1 MAFDKMCLA
10 AGAIL
15 SAVAISVLPWPSA
28 AEQAKLP
35 FSAGEK
41 LRYSVRW
48 RLVPAGE
55 AELTLGKDDAAPG
68 GWKATAKANSM
79 GYVSNVYKVEDEYQ
93 SSFRNST
100 FCSSEIRKV
109 INEGD
114 RHRKVTLQFDQR
126 RRLALLRD
134 QENRANA
141 PPDRQEQS
149 AIPSCVHDILSA
161 VYFART
167 QSLTVGQSF
176 EIPVNDGTR
185 TVSIRV
191 EVQAKEEIQTPIGK
205 FQAIRVEPDV
215 FSGNLFKEKGRMF
228 IWFSDD
234 LDRLPVQLRAQ
245 MGIGTITAT
254 LAAVE
259 RGDGNL

>member
-1 MAFDKMCLA
+1 MAFYKKCLA

-15 SAVAISVLPWPSA
+15 SVLAISVFPWPSTA
-28 AEQAKLP
+28 AQVKLP

-41 LRYSVRW
+41 LRYTVRW
-48 RLVPAGE
+48 RLVQAGE
-55 AELTLGKDDAAPG
+55 AELTLGKEDTAPG
-68 GWKATAKANSM
+68 GWKATAKANSI
-79 GYVSNVYKVEDEYQ
+79 GYVSNIYKVEDEYQ
-93 SSFRNST
+93 STFRNST
-100 FCSSEIRKV
+100 YCSNEMRKV

-114 RHRKVTLQFDQR
+114 RHRKVTIQFDQR

-134 QENRANA
+134 QESKANA
-141 PPDRQEQS
+141 PPPRQEQS
-149 AIPSCVHDILSA
+149 PIPACVHDILSA
-161 VYFART
+161 IYYSRT
-167 QSLTVGQSF
+167 QPLAIGQSF

-185 TVSIRV
+185 TVRIRV
-191 EVQAKEEIQTPIGK
+191 EAQAKEEIQTPIGK

-234 LDRLPVQLRAQ
+234 PDRLPVQMKVQ
-245 MGIGTITAT
+245 MGIGTITAS